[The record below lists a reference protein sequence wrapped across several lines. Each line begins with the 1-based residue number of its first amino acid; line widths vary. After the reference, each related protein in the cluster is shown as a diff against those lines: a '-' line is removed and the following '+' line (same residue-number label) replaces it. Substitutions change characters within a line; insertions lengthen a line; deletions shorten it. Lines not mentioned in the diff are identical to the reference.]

1 MQMGLTVITHGQLLL
16 KLEKHHHPEME
27 KLHLEESLLIL
38 LKVAS
43 TLTSIT
49 KMLLI
54 IL

>member
-16 KLEKHHHPEME
+16 KLEKHHPEME